1 MSNASTT
8 IMMDIEFTIGVVFF
22 IIITIL
28 AITTR
33 ANHHIRSLIIFIIGG
48 IVLFTISF
56 AGTQSIEKKDLHQIT
71 CKHYDTYAY
80 DANDKIYTISKVF
93 VKLKQIMNI
102 KKSIVYS
109 RQLLNNLQQKINK
122 RNCKKNSKTS
132 ASL

>member
-1 MSNASTT
+1 MSNASAT